1 MDNTTAAPPPTPSAQ
16 PNSQLA
22 SSAAAADALSR
33 LLHRLPPTL
42 SLPTRR
48 SNPAATSFP
57 LISLSDPNLQ
67 DLLFSASSQLGYFQ
81 LTNHNI
87 PCHLATSAELESVS
101 LFELPKDKKE
111 SHFPKN
117 WPLGFEGD
125 EYGNG
130 ESFLLDAECSTVSTE
145 LVLASLPQLTRALEK
160 VGLEVIELLS
170 KGAGF
175 ENPLAEDPTRNCSL
189 LWLHGAVDGND
200 GLSGGSYPYIV
211 GLQYQIRCQKYS
223 LLSDSGWVTVLP
235 QVDSIM
241 VTVGDI
247 AQVWSNGR
255 LKKVRGRPVASLG
268 DCEKSS
274 CISMSLFVT
283 LPSESTVSPLLPK
296 VIADGV
302 NAKEDEIGED
312 EEQDDIHSICK
323 TGRRLFSS
331 FSFEDY
337 AWRVYHEPLLFKDPL
352 DKYRI

>member
-16 PNSQLA
+16 PNSQLS

-48 SNPAATSFP
+48 SKPSTSFP
-57 LISLSDPNLQ
+57 PISLSDPNLQ

-87 PCHLATSAELESVS
+87 PSQLATSAELESVS
-101 LFELPKDKKE
+101 LLDLPKDKKE
-111 SHFPKN
+111 SYFPKN

-130 ESFLLDAECSTVSTE
+130 ESFWLDAECSTVSTE
-145 LVLASLPQLTRALEK
+145 LVLSSLRQLTRALEK
-160 VGLEVIELLS
+160 VGLEVIEMLS
-170 KGAGF
+170 NGVGF
-175 ENPLAEDPTRNCSL
+175 ENPLAEDPTRNCTL
-189 LWLHGAVDGND
+189 LWLHGALDGND

-241 VTVGDI
+241 VTVGEI

-255 LKKVRGRPVASLG
+255 LKKVRGRPVACLG
-268 DCEKSS
+268 DCENSS

-296 VIADGV
+296 VITDGV
-302 NAKEDEIGED
+302 NAEEDEIGED
-312 EEQDDIHSICK
+312 EEQDNIDSVSK
-323 TGRRLFSS
+323 TGRRLFRS

>member
-1 MDNTTAAPPPTPSAQ
+1 M
-16 PNSQLA
+16 
-22 SSAAAADALSR
+22 
-33 LLHRLPPTL
+33 
-42 SLPTRR
+42 
-48 SNPAATSFP
+48 
-57 LISLSDPNLQ
+57 
-67 DLLFSASSQLGYFQ
+67 
-81 LTNHNI
+81 
-87 PCHLATSAELESVS
+87 
-101 LFELPKDKKE
+101 
-111 SHFPKN
+111 
-117 WPLGFEGD
+117 
-125 EYGNG
+125 
-130 ESFLLDAECSTVSTE
+130 
-145 LVLASLPQLTRALEK
+145 
-160 VGLEVIELLS
+160 LS

-175 ENPLAEDPTRNCSL
+175 ENPLAEDPTRKCSL
-189 LWLHGAVDGND
+189 LWLHGALDGND
-200 GLSGGSYPYIV
+200 GLSGGSYPYLV

-283 LPSESTVSPLLPK
+283 LPSESTVSPLLPR

-302 NAKEDEIGED
+302 NAKEDEIRED